1 MSLPMILHCCSQMCS
16 QHAAKCMWEVFPI
29 DTRLWREQ
37 GAPGSL
43 NTRDVGCRMS
53 GDTSVPR
60 VPGIRDAFELAVR
73 RLVRAAVE
81 RHEVSMAAPSWF
93 AGGARERHEAL
104 ARLDE
109 EYESALAELRRLVGC

>member
-1 MSLPMILHCCSQMCS
+1 MCMLLRPS
-16 QHAAKCMWEVFPI
+16 RACEVFFPI